1 MKPNTKK
8 ERKAQIDKIVKPDKT
23 KYRITNWNEYNS
35 SLVARGAVTFWLSSD
50 VLEAWNKPVQS
61 GKAGHPKS
69 YSDTAIRASLTIQ
82 AVYHLPLRATEGFV
96 QSLLFLLG
104 CPHLKSPDYST
115 LSYRSSDVEVLMS
128 SGVRRAL
135 ASSEPLH
142 IAIDSTGV
150 KIYGEGEWKVRKH
163 GWSKRRTWR
172 KVHLGVDVSTNLI
185 PASTMT
191 ERDMADSYMVEPLV
205 EQMKDQLNIQLD
217 SIDEHEIKVAEILGD
232 GAYDRW
238 DLRDYCEDKGI
249 KLTVPP
255 RVGSITHH
263 RKEGS
268 PGYRSSQNTRNG
280 DVSEANTKGLAEW
293 KRSSGYHKRSLSET
307 AMFRFKTI
315 FGPNLS
321 SRDLR
326 RQATQVAIRI
336 QALNEMTL
344 LGMPKSVPIA

>member
-1 MKPNTKK
+1 MTQTQKTTTQITQPTDPTK
-8 ERKAQIDKIVKPDKT
+8 QTDKT
-23 KYRITNWNEYNS
+23 KYQITNWNEYNS

-50 VLEAWNKPVQS
+50 VLDNWNKPVQS

-69 YSDTAIRASLTIQ
+69 YSDVAIRASLTIQ

-115 LSYRSSDVEVLMS
+115 LSYRSSSIEVPMS
-128 SGVRRAL
+128 SSVRHAL
-135 ASSEPLH
+135 ASGEPLH

-172 KVHLGVDVSTNLI
+172 KVHLGVDVSSNLI
-185 PASTMT
+185 PAGTMT
-191 ERDMADSYMVEPLV
+191 ERDMADSYMVEPLI
-205 EQMKDQLNIQLD
+205 EQMTDQLQTMGVGGVR
-217 SIDEHEIKVAEILGD
+217 VAEILGD
-232 GAYDRW
+232 GAYDRS
-238 DLRDYCEDKGI
+238 DLRDYCQDNNI

-255 RVGSITHH
+255 RVGSISHH
-263 RKEGS
+263 HPKSS
-268 PGYRSSQNTRNG
+268 PNYRSSQETRNR
-280 DVSEANTKGLAEW
+280 DVTDANTKGLAEW
-293 KRSSGYHKRSLSET
+293 KKNSGYHKRSLSET

-315 FGPNLS
+315 FGSNLP
-321 SRDLR
+321 SRDLK

-344 LGMPKSVPIA
+344 LGMPKSVLIT